1 VPPKRR
7 ASRHDAEQFFAGSD
21 LGMAVFGVLDAFVQG
36 LGGAELRVA
45 PSQVGWARRRGF
57 AFLWRPDQTVLGSRG
72 APLVLTIALPRRDD
86 TQGWK
91 EVAEVRQGLW
101 NHHLEVHHVRE
112 VDAEVMAL
120 LSEAYDI
127 AG

>member
-1 VPPKRR
+1 
-7 ASRHDAEQFFAGSD
+7 
-21 LGMAVFGVLDAFVQG
+21 MAVFGILDAFVQG

-45 PSQVGWARRRGF
+45 PSQVGWARGRGF
-57 AFLWRPDQTVLGSRG
+57 AFLWRPDQTVLGPRG
-72 APLVLTIALPRRDD
+72 APLVLTIALPRREQ

-91 EVAEVRQGLW
+91 EVAEVRPGLW
-101 NHHLEVHHVRE
+101 NHHLEVRHARE

-120 LSEAYDI
+120 LSEAYDC